1 VEIMESLKANE
12 LSEKLEKALDEYD
25 KTPGSKVKRQALLEF
40 LKINDCRELISKS
53 VDGDKVSNAFTLAG
67 MKNHP
72 DILQAFLD
80 RGMNIDNKNEHGST
94 ALMFGSRDC
103 RVEVVEMLLNRNANP
118 DIQENNGWT
127 ALLIASEFGRK
138 EIVQLLLD
146 HGADIDL
153 KSNFGFSAH
162 RLAKTKKIKKMI
174 ENHVNTSYV
183 LK

>member
-1 VEIMESLKANE
+1 MESLKANE

-80 RGMNIDNKNEHGST
+80 RGMNIDNKNEHGNT
-94 ALMFGSRDC
+94 ALMFASIDC
-103 RVEVVEMLLNRNANP
+103 RVELVKLLLDQNANP
-118 DIQENNGWT
+118 DIQDNNGWT
-127 ALLIASEFGRK
+127 ALLIASQVGHTK
-138 EIVQLLLD
+138 IVQLLLD

-153 KSNFGFSAH
+153 KSNFNFSAH
-162 RLAKTKKIKKMI
+162 SLAATKKIKKMI
-174 ENHVNTSYV
+174 ENHVNTSYI